1 MFNWLDNLLIKFA
14 KKILNKYAP
23 TGEFIAYINQE
34 EEKILKKLGAY
45 GKPVNKTGIKSFLF
59 CFVAGTQVKLADGT
73 SKNIEDIKIG
83 DEVLSWDN
91 KLSQAKVVKLMRPIH
106 SDMVELEWEHGKTTN
121 TFDHPFWDSKNQT
134 WASYNPKLTE
144 ERYNFENVKP
154 LKVGTVG
161 LYLKDGEIIE
171 SKLLSIKEK
180 LEETQTYIFEL
191 DKDNTFFANGYLTHN
206 KGSWNPISIVKKV
219 FIKALN
225 LNPFVALGIS
235 LFLSW
240 ILRPKIPEI
249 EDFGT
254 NSFDDFERGILLNKQ
269 SNDAN
274 IPVIYGERLT
284 GGVRVFM
291 ETSGTDNTYLYMAIV
306 MAEGEVNDITEIR
319 VDDKIVTFAS
329 SFADNTIVEVDSSDA
344 NFYKDGES
352 LIRVEPHYG
361 TDGQSAS
368 TLLST
373 LDNWGSNHK
382 LSGLCYLAIRLKWNQ
397 DAFAGLPKV
406 QAKIQGKKVK
416 TYNASLVEQTASYST
431 NPAWCL
437 LDYLTN
443 TRYGKGLTT
452 DEIDLQS
459 FYDASLVCETQVTPY
474 SGGSDINIFDTNV
487 ALDTSKNLISNV
499 RELIKGCRGYLPYSS
514 GKYSL
519 VIETTG
525 TASITLTEDDI
536 IGGYSLSTPDKNERY
551 NRVIIGFVNPDRNY
565 QVDEVQWPP
574 IDDSGLSSADQHE
587 TMKTADGGFLLEGRF
602 SFTTLTNQYQAEE
615 MAEVILRR
623 SREALSLGITV
634 SLDAYDLTIGDIV
647 NITHSSLGFSA
658 KPFRV
663 LGITFNEDFTVGLSL
678 VEHQDSHYTWATKT
692 QASTVPSTNL
702 PNPFN
707 IQPPAS
713 VTLDDTLIE
722 YNDGTVIVALDVTI
736 GASTDSFIDYYQVEY
751 KKSTDSNYIIYAQ
764 GSGLNHRVLNVIDQ
778 DTYDVRVKAVNT
790 LGVSS
795 TYVTA
800 QRTIVGAIAPPSDVE
815 DFSCN
820 IVGQEAHLSWNQIPD
835 LDLAYYQ
842 LRFSEETDGTADWQ
856 NSVNLVSKVSRPAT
870 SISVPARAGTYL
882 IKAVDKLGNFSSN
895 ATAIISNV
903 TDTVNHNSIATQSE
917 HPDFLGTLTNTV
929 IADDSIRLDSSE
941 LFDSASGLFDDETT
955 RFFDSGVS
963 NADFF
968 ANGNYEFADVIDI
981 GAKHTARITASLT
994 QSSDNPDDLFDNR
1007 SGLFDSAPSNFDG
1020 DTPANCDAHLE
1031 IATSDDNITYTA
1043 FQNFVIGNYT
1053 ARYFKFRVFLTSR
1066 DLASTPVV
1074 SAVTVTIDMPD
1085 RIFSANDITSG
1096 AGTYTVTFTNPFK
1109 SVNYAVGITGED
1121 LATGDFFVVENKT
1134 INGFDLTFKNSGGT
1148 AISRTFDYIAKGF

>member
-161 LYLKDGEIIE
+161 LYLKDGEIVE

-206 KGSWNPISIVKKV
+206 KGGWNPISIVTKV
-219 FIKALN
+219 FTKALN

-240 ILRPKIPEI
+240 ILRPKVPEI

-459 FYDASLVCETQVTPY
+459 FYDASLFCETQVTPY

-551 NRVIIGFVNPDRNY
+551 NRVIVGFVNPDRNY

-574 IDDSGLSSADQHE
+574 IDDSGLPSSDQHE
-587 TMKTADGGFLLEGRF
+587 TMKTVDGGFLLEGRF

-692 QASTVPSTNL
+692 QASTIPTTNL

-707 IQPPAS
+707 VQPPAS
-713 VTLDDTLIE
+713 VTLDDQLVE

-736 GASTDSFIDYYQVEY
+736 GASPDSFVDYYQVEY
-751 KKSTDSNYIIYAQ
+751 KLSSASDYIIYAQ

-778 DTYDVRVKAVNT
+778 EVYDVRVKAVSS
-790 LGVSS
+790 LGTSS

-800 QRTIVGAIAPPSDVE
+800 QRTIVGAIEPPSDVE

-820 IVGQEAHLSWNQIPD
+820 IIGQEAHLSWSAVPD
-835 LDLAYYQ
+835 LDLAYYVINYST
-842 LRFSEETDGTADWQ
+842 LTTGAEWQ
-856 NSVNLVSKVSRPAT
+856 NSVPLVTKVSRPAT
-870 SISVPARAGTYL
+870 SISVPARTGSYL

-895 ATAIISNV
+895 ETIISTNIS
-903 TDTVNHNSIATQSE
+903 SIGNFNAVATQDE
-917 HPDFLGTLTNTV
+917 HPNFTGVKTNIVNVDNTL
-929 IADDSIRLDSSE
+929 RLDTTEQFDDNITDNFDDISTR
-941 LFDSASGLFDDETT
+941 LFDSGTQAGNLYST
-955 RFFDSGVS
+955 
-963 NADFF
+963 
-968 ANGNYEFADVIDI
+968 GNYVFSDVIDI
-981 GAKHTARITASLT
+981 GGVYTSRVTANIT
-994 QSSDNPDDLFDNR
+994 QSAEDSDRVFDFV
-1007 SGLFDSAPSNFDG
+1007 SGLFDSQPSNFDG
-1020 DTPANCDAHLE
+1020 DASVNSNSHLE
-1031 IATSDDNITYTA
+1031 IALSDDNVTYTA
-1043 FQNFVIGNYT
+1043 FRNFTVGDYT
-1053 ARYFKFRVFLTSR
+1053 ARYYKFRIVMSSS
-1066 DLASTPVV
+1066 DNSSTPIV
-1074 SAVTVTIDMPD
+1074 SALSVTIDMPD
-1085 RIFSANDITSG
+1085 RIFSGNDITSG
-1096 AGTYTVTFTNPFK
+1096 AGTYTVVFTNPYK
-1109 SVNYAVGITGED
+1109 SVNYAVGITSQSD
-1121 LATGDFFVVENKT
+1121 STGDYYLVSNKT
-1134 INGFDLTFKNSGGT
+1134 INGFDVTFKNSGGT
-1148 AISRTFDYIAKGF
+1148 TISKVFDYLAKGY

>member
-1 MFNWLDNLLIKFA
+1 MGGVVETVVEVASKATPIFKFFNKNPLIS
-14 KKILNKYAP
+14 
-23 TGEFIAYINQE
+23 
-34 EEKILKKLGAY
+34 LGA
-45 GKPVNKTGIKSFLF
+45 
-59 CFVAGTQVKLADGT
+59 
-73 SKNIEDIKIG
+73 
-83 DEVLSWDN
+83 
-91 KLSQAKVVKLMRPIH
+91 
-106 SDMVELEWEHGKTTN
+106 
-121 TFDHPFWDSKNQT
+121 
-134 WASYNPKLTE
+134 
-144 ERYNFENVKP
+144 
-154 LKVGTVG
+154 
-161 LYLKDGEIIE
+161 
-171 SKLLSIKEK
+171 
-180 LEETQTYIFEL
+180 
-191 DKDNTFFANGYLTHN
+191 
-206 KGSWNPISIVKKV
+206 
-219 FIKALN
+219 
-225 LNPFVALGIS
+225 S

-240 ILRPKIPEI
+240 VLRPKVPEI

-254 NSFDDFERGILLNKQ
+254 SAFDDFEKGLLVNKQ
-269 SNDAN
+269 SNDIN
-274 IPVIYGERLT
+274 IPVIYGERLV
-284 GGVRVFM
+284 GGSRVFV
-291 ETSGTDNTYLYMAIV
+291 ESSGTDNEFLYIALV
-306 MAEGEVNDITEIR
+306 LSEGEINDITEIR
-319 VDDKIVTFAS
+319 IDDQVVTWS
-329 SFADNTIVEVDSSDA
+329 GDLADNTQVTVNSSDA
-344 NFYKDGES
+344 NYYKDGVS
-352 LIRVEPHYG
+352 LVTVEPHYG

-368 TLLST
+368 SLLST
-373 LDNWGSNHK
+373 LSNWGSNHK
-382 LSGLCYLAIRLKWNQ
+382 LSGLCYLALKFKWNQ
-397 DAFAGLPKV
+397 DVWGGMPKV

-416 TYNASLVEQTASYST
+416 TYNSSLVEQSASYQT
-431 NPAWCL
+431 NPAWCI
-437 LDYLTN
+437 LDYLTD

-452 DEIDLQS
+452 SEIDLQS

-474 SGGSDINIFDTNV
+474 SGGSDINIFDCNTAV
-487 ALDTSKNLISNV
+487 DTSRNLIDNL
-499 RELIKGCRGYLPYSS
+499 RELIKGCRGYIPYTQ

-536 IGGYSLSTPDKNERY
+536 IGGYGLAIPTKNEKY
-551 NRVIIGFVNPDRNY
+551 NRVIISFVNPAKNY
-565 QVDEVQWPP
+565 QVDEISFPP
-574 IDDSGLSSADQHE
+574 NDDSGLPSADQHA
-587 TMKTADGGFLLEGRF
+587 TMKASDGGFLLEGRF
-602 SFTTLTNQYQAEE
+602 DFPTLTSQYQAEE

-623 SREALSLGITV
+623 SREAIGLSLNVTFKGYE
-634 SLDAYDLTIGDIV
+634 LNIGDIV
-647 NITHSSLGFSA
+647 NVTLFSLGFSA
-658 KPFRV
+658 KPFRI
-663 LGITFNEDFTVGLSL
+663 LGMTFNQDFTVSLTL
-678 VEHQDSHYTWATKT
+678 VEHQDSHYTWATKV
-692 QASTVPSTNL
+692 QATTVPSTNL

-707 IQPPAS
+707 VQPPAS
-713 VTLDDTLIE
+713 VTLDDQLIE

-736 GASTDSFIDYYQVEY
+736 GASPDSFVDYYQVEY
-751 KKSTDSNYIIYAQ
+751 KLSSDSNYIIYAQ

-778 DTYDVRVKAVNT
+778 QTYDVRVKAVSS
-790 LGVSS
+790 LGTSS

-800 QRTIVGAIAPPSDVE
+800 QRTIIGAIAPPSDVE

-842 LRFSEETDGTADWQ
+842 LRFSEEIDGSADWQ

-903 TDTVNHNSIATQSE
+903 TDVVNHNAVASQSE

-941 LFDSASGLFDDETT
+941 LFDSGSGNFDDETT

-968 ANGNYEFADVIDI
+968 ATGNYEFADVIDI

-1007 SGLFDSAPSNFDG
+1007 TGLFDTASSNFDG

-1031 IATSDDNITYTA
+1031 IATSDDNVTYTA

-1074 SAVTVTIDMPD
+1074 SQVSVTIDMPD
-1085 RIFSANDITSG
+1085 RIFSGNDITSG
-1096 AGTYTVTFTNPFK
+1096 AGTYTITFTNPFK

-1121 LATGDFFVVENKT
+1121 LATGDFFLVENKT
-1134 INGFDLTFKNSGGT
+1134 ISGFDLTFKNSGGT

>member
-1 MFNWLDNLLIKFA
+1 MGGAVSAVSTAVKAVSKTPAFKFFQNP
-14 KKILNKYAP
+14 LV
-23 TGEFIAYINQE
+23 Q
-34 EEKILKKLGAY
+34 LGA
-45 GKPVNKTGIKSFLF
+45 TLF
-59 CFVAGTQVKLADGT
+59 
-73 SKNIEDIKIG
+73 I
-83 DEVLSWDN
+83 SW
-91 KLSQAKVVKLMRPIH
+91 A
-106 SDMVELEWEHGKTTN
+106 
-121 TFDHPFWDSKNQT
+121 
-134 WASYNPKLTE
+134 
-144 ERYNFENVKP
+144 
-154 LKVGTVG
+154 
-161 LYLKDGEIIE
+161 
-171 SKLLSIKEK
+171 
-180 LEETQTYIFEL
+180 
-191 DKDNTFFANGYLTHN
+191 
-206 KGSWNPISIVKKV
+206 
-219 FIKALN
+219 
-225 LNPFVALGIS
+225 
-235 LFLSW
+235 
-240 ILRPKIPEI
+240 LRPKVPDTP
-249 EDFGT
+249 DFAT
-254 NSFDDFERGILLNKQ
+254 NSFDEFEKGILLNKQ

-274 IPVIYGERLT
+274 IPVIYGERLV
-284 GGVRVFM
+284 GGTRVFV
-291 ETSGTDNTYLYMAIV
+291 ESSGTDNQYLYIALV
-306 MAEGEVNDITEIR
+306 LSEGEINSVEEILI
-319 VDDKIVTFAS
+319 DDKPVTFTSGFTDGNA
-329 SFADNTIVEVDSSDA
+329 VEVDSSDS
-344 NFYKDGES
+344 NYYKDGES

-373 LDNWGSNHK
+373 LSSWGSNHK
-382 LSGLCYLAIRLKWNQ
+382 LSGLCYLALRFKFNQ
-397 DAFAGLPKV
+397 DAFGGLPKI
-406 QAKIQGKKVK
+406 QARIKGKKVK
-416 TYNASLVEQTASYST
+416 TYNASLVEQTASYQT
-431 NPAWCL
+431 NPAWCI
-437 LDYLTN
+437 LDYLTD
-443 TRYGKGLTT
+443 TRYGKGLLTS
-452 DEIDLQS
+452 EIDLQS

-474 SGGSDINIFDTNV
+474 SGGSDINIFDCNTAV
-487 ALDTSKNLISNV
+487 DTSRTIIDNL
-499 RELIKGCRGYLPYSS
+499 REMIKGCRGYIPFSQ

-525 TASITLTEDDI
+525 TASVTLTEDDI
-536 IGGYSLSTPDKNERY
+536 IGGYTLAIPQKNERY
-551 NRVIIGFVNPDRNY
+551 NRVICSFINPDRNY
-565 QVDEVQWPP
+565 QVDEVQFPP
-574 IDDSGLSSADQHE
+574 IDDSGLPSADQHA

-602 SFTTLTNQYQAEE
+602 QFPTITSQYQAEE

-623 SREALSLGITV
+623 SREALGLSLNVAFKGYE
-634 SLDAYDLTIGDIV
+634 LNIGDIV

-663 LGITFNEDFTVGLSL
+663 LGITFNNDYTVGLSL

-692 QASTVPSTNL
+692 QATAIPTTTL
-702 PNPFN
+702 PNPFTV
-707 IQPPAS
+707 QPPAS

-736 GASTDSFIDYYQVEY
+736 GASTDSFVDYYQVEY

-800 QRTIVGAIAPPSDVE
+800 QRTIVGAILPPSDVE
-815 DFSCN
+815 DLSCN
-820 IVGQEAHLSWNQIPD
+820 IVGQEAHISWSQIPD

-903 TDTVNHNSIATQSE
+903 TDVVNHNAVATQSE

-963 NADFF
+963 NADFY
-968 ANGNYEFADVIDI
+968 ANGNYEFANVIDI

-994 QSSDNPDDLFDNR
+994 QTSDNPDDLFDNR

-1085 RIFSANDITSG
+1085 RIFSGNDITSG

-1109 SVNYAVGITGED
+1109 SVNYAVGITGENM
-1121 LATGDFFVVENKT
+1121 ATGDYFTVTNKT
-1134 INGFDLTFKNSGGT
+1134 INGFDVSFFNSSDT
-1148 AISRTFDYIAKGF
+1148 AISRNFDYLAKGY